1 MPEKKKSFGQTLC
14 NSKELSR
21 SMENVEVMG
30 VEERDENFEIVEEF
44 LAEENLDS
52 VVGDEFTEVLGERGL
67 MLDAFAL
74 LGGNENLVQQLINRL
89 VDTDYS

>member
-52 VVGDEFTEVLGERGL
+52 VVGDEFTEVLGKYKCWTNYKVNTKR
-67 MLDAFAL
+67 
-74 LGGNENLVQQLINRL
+74 NKTVQ
-89 VDTDYS
+89 